1 MRRLAQTLGLTIS
14 PHLDPHMDRIRD
26 YGYKSRVLRQ
36 IMSDR
41 ARFYACINAAQNI
54 TTVVLTS
61 FLGFIGFSGTEKVQ
75 LYLNWIIAADKLKV
89 EFAFNIIVF
98 GIFVVATLHLVFHFG
113 KKQSDAE
120 QAIVNLTNVINHVED
135 LLSKEE
141 QGLILLTNTD
151 LEGVRQ
157 RYDTITQIIP
167 ANTDTE
173 YIKAKKS
180 IQDKERKSTQLTLT
194 PQSLFEESSR
204 VQTLK
209 ALILRSA
216 QVMQILQALRQT
228 NSDLYLGG
236 GLVRNL
242 VWDYLHNFKN
252 PTPVD
257 DVDVIYFDQLSATK
271 EHDVQL
277 EARLRA
283 AIPNLE
289 WSVKNQARMHV
300 GNADSM
306 YLGVADAVSK
316 WPETATAIAIRLSQP
331 GELELIAPHGLADLF
346 RLLVRPTPHFIANPK
361 RVAER
366 VTQKRW
372 RTTWPKLEVLPP
384 VP

>member
-1 MRRLAQTLGLTIS
+1 
-14 PHLDPHMDRIRD
+14 
-26 YGYKSRVLRQ
+26 
-36 IMSDR
+36 MSNR
-41 ARFYACINAAQNI
+41 ARFFARINAAQNI

-75 LYLNWIIAADKLKV
+75 TYLNWIVEADKIKV
-89 EFAFNIIVF
+89 EFAFNIVVF
-98 GIFVVATLHLVFHFG
+98 GLFVVATLHLVFHFG

-120 QAIVNLTNVINHVED
+120 QAIVNLTNMINHVED

-141 QGLILLTNTD
+141 QGLILLTNAE
-151 LEGVRQ
+151 LEGIRQ
-157 RYDTITQIIP
+157 RYDMITQIIP

-173 YIKAKKS
+173 YINAKKS
-180 IQDKERKSTQLTLT
+180 IQEKERKSTQLTLT
-194 PQSLFEESSR
+194 PQSLFDEASR

-228 NSDLYLGG
+228 NAELYLGG

-257 DVDVIYFDQLSATK
+257 DVDVVYFDQLSATK
-271 EHDVQL
+271 EHDIQF

-289 WSVKNQARMHV
+289 WSAKNQARMHT
-300 GNADSM
+300 GNCDAM
-306 YLGVADAVSK
+306 YLGVSDAVSK
-316 WPETATAIAIRLSQP
+316 WPETATAIAIRLSQA
-331 GELELIAPHGLADLF
+331 GELEVIAPHGLADLF
-346 RLLVRPTPHFIANPK
+346 RLLVRPTPHFLADPR

-366 VTQKRW
+366 VAQKRW
-372 RTTWPKLEVLPP
+372 RTTWPKLEVLLP